1 MKVKLLNVLS
11 SFTKPEIKPK
21 LFQQACHTHSTCVPK
36 WGTID
41 LHPQLGNWVMS
52 SKFSTLLTLHYESWS
67 IKKNEDYTSS
77 YWEFNNGGKNSNF
90 FLFPMQKVAL
100 INATWTKNVTSNFFV

>member
-11 SFTKPEIKPK
+11 SSTKPKIKPK
-21 LFQQACHTHSTCVPK
+21 LFPQTCHIHSPYVPK

-41 LHPQLGNWVMS
+41 LHPQLGNWVIIEVFNYYSLCIMS
-52 SKFSTLLTLHYESWS
+52 HGQLEKMKIAHQ
-67 IKKNEDYTSS
+67 S

-90 FLFPMQKVAL
+90 L
-100 INATWTKNVTSNFFV
+100 NFQCKR